1 MYKTLKL
8 CHIFYIK
15 YVCLDVIHIHVT
27 KRAGLDYLDE
37 FYFLK
42 NMNVSPP

>member
-1 MYKTLKL
+1 MPHFLHKI
-8 CHIFYIK
+8 H
-15 YVCLDVIHIHVT
+15 VCLDVIHIHVT